1 MSRGIPNK
9 PSMINA
15 EQIQRELHRLM
26 RAQDGLI
33 EQAASRI
40 RGADYHTLY
49 SRLTKNRSLDWETL
63 STCILV
69 LKLNGIAT
77 RSLQRMLLCSGL
89 VIALDPELELEH
101 KDPLTELMDVP
112 VEVGRLV
119 ERFQACASPDSENG
133 KDLSPAEVAGLIECI
148 DKTFLELRELKSS
161 LPKFD

>member
-9 PSMINA
+9 PGLINA
-15 EQIQRELHRLM
+15 EHIQRELHRLM

-40 RGADYHTLY
+40 QDADYQTVY

-69 LKLNGIAT
+69 LKLNSIPT
-77 RSLQRMLLCSGL
+77 RSVEKMLLTSGL

-101 KDPLTELMDVP
+101 GNPLEELMDVP

-119 ERFQACASPDSENG
+119 EHFQQCCSEDSENG
-133 KDLSPAEVAGLIECI
+133 KDLSPAEAAGLNRSI
-148 DKTFLELRELKSS
+148 DRTMNELRELKAS